1 MKKLLKVVMVVA
13 IVGAILGMAKVT
25 VSANEKAVD
34 EAQNKRV
41 IINNNRN
48 TEEVTREEETFTYRL
63 IVDKIDYLTFRKG
76 HDGDYILVYSVNGG
90 QKHTVLMGKIGLEL
104 FNTMP
109 TYISHYYDI
118 VDVKTGDVI
127 DYTYSYYNTYFQ
139 DTEPS
144 VVEGSKVVDKPYIP
158 EN

>member
-1 MKKLLKVVMVVA
+1 MKKLFKVVMVMAV
-13 IVGAILGMAKVT
+13 VVAILGMAKVT
-25 VSANEKAVD
+25 ASANEKAVS
-34 EAQNKRV
+34 EAKDTR
-41 IINNNRN
+41 IIVDDNRN
-48 TEEVTREEETFTYRL
+48 TEEDTKGDTFTYRL

-76 HDGDYILVYSVNGG
+76 HDGDYTLVYSVNGG
-90 QKHTVLMGKIGLEL
+90 QKHTVLMGMMGLEL

-118 VDVKTGDVI
+118 VNVKTGDVI

-144 VVEGSKVVDKPYIP
+144 VVEGSKVVDKPYLP

>member
-34 EAQNKRV
+34 EAQNTRI
-41 IINNNRN
+41 IINDEKN
-48 TEEVTREEETFTYRL
+48 TEEETKEDTFTYRL

-76 HDGDYILVYSVNGG
+76 HDGDYTLVYSVNGG

-139 DTEPS
+139 DKEPS
-144 VVEGSKVVDKPYIP
+144 VVKGSKVVDKPYIP

>member
-34 EAQNKRV
+34 EAQNTRI
-41 IINNNRN
+41 IINDEKN
-48 TEEVTREEETFTYRL
+48 TEEETKEDTFTYRL

-76 HDGDYILVYSVNGG
+76 HDGDYTLVYSVNGG

-127 DYTYSYYNTYFQ
+127 DYTYSYYNSKRINN
-139 DTEPS
+139 PS
-144 VVEGSKVVDKPYIP
+144 SSTSSWS
-158 EN
+158 

>member
-34 EAQNKRV
+34 EAQNTRI
-41 IINNNRN
+41 IINDEKN
-48 TEEVTREEETFTYRL
+48 TEEETKEDTFTYRL

-76 HDGDYILVYSVNGG
+76 HDGDYTLVYSVNGG
-90 QKHTVLMGKIGLEL
+90 QKHTVLMGKMGLEL

-139 DTEPS
+139 DKEPS
-144 VVEGSKVVDKPYIP
+144 VVKGSKVVDKPYIP